1 MANYLG
7 NIDLK
12 REKTPSIEQKIA
24 NIMGTTPSQVRALS
38 DELTARRKTAE
49 EAAKK
54 AAQDQAARAKTEAAL
69 AAQRSAAA
77 AKQSEAARV
86 ANAKAIKQ
94 RLSAGLKKPAQTSAV
109 ASAPATMV
117 AIDTDILPA
126 GTDTRSAIRSGK
138 AYYDQ
143 LVEEG
148 TQRADRSGV
157 ENALNGLEYET
168 EKAKAQVETAA
179 AAYNKTADYLKQQA
193 AKIDELSAQI
203 EVYSSNAEGMNA
215 ADRTAYNELVRQR
228 DVAIDL
234 YNRAAGQG
242 QKWASTYETA
252 AQNLSDASTA
262 QGRVKYSNDAGAHLE
277 GEITMAQGEYER
289 VREYIRTNG
298 AYIVQ
303 EYALRGEDGN
313 AYMEDLLARSEQAVN
328 DAKTAYAAWQS
339 GKLAFE
345 ADIMEYDLPAA
356 DRMYFR
362 RIAEYETYRGNFAKV
377 GDSGYARAQEAAKRA
392 EPILREKYGE
402 KYSYYLQLT
411 QYKINAEDREK
422 QVNKIRSASGLEKGA
437 LSVLSVATNLLASPG
452 VLYEYTV
459 QSATRAA
466 DWMPID
472 TNAQGFSAQN
482 LTQDIRGVTAQA
494 LENQYGKAA
503 SFVYSTAM
511 SGLDSFVAGNTFG
524 KAGGVVLGFSA
535 GAAQMMDV
543 TARGGSIEEAVASGI
558 AAGVF
563 EMLFETVSI
572 GQMKAMQ
579 ATAFQAGSLR
589 EMFSTKTLGT
599 YVMNIGKEAL
609 VNFSE
614 EAATEIANIMYD
626 LTSLG
631 DLSNIARQIS
641 TLMENEGLT
650 EEQAKKIVAKTLG
663 QQVLE
668 AGLSGALMGA
678 AFGAID
684 TSIAA
689 YNQIENVKQLASARK
704 LAATLPEAYRPS
716 FDAANVT
723 NETAAAYAVEVYLA
737 AQRYNKAQQ
746 ETQGAAKAQQEA
758 ESTAQ
763 AQQVMEEKAA
773 VSVSTLASAQQ
784 IYNAQ
789 QEARAQAQ
797 AETGT
802 GEAAQD
808 AQDATVL
815 SGYGNAEN
823 AVAGEAG
830 NINGGETEADARA
843 RGEVMQLAQAFAG
856 EELIQAVGDLA
867 NDRRMAGDAQGAAA
881 LEKALAGYQA
891 GVYTGENEG
900 GTADGREVYLR
911 DGGEWND
918 GTDSGGAVRG
928 VAENA
933 GRDPGGNLQGNG
945 GRPAGAGGDAPGN
958 QSAYRTVQG
967 STRQVT
973 GFRNGEV
980 SDSVGMFEELPPELE
995 DLRQQV
1001 VKNGYSVRFTDGV
1014 MRFRTKRGTA
1024 TVDGVYANGEIV
1036 VNARSAKWA
1045 TEQLVNHEMFHGFAR
1060 ENDGLVDAM
1069 VAKVFGDL
1077 TDAQIEEIV
1086 AKYQEAYK
1094 GAGLSR
1100 QQALEEICADAFAG
1114 MDRKNIGLA
1123 GRMSAAREF
1132 VGQQTG
1138 AQAAT
1143 GMDIQGQTRAG
1154 RDNRTSTQTGKAAGS
1169 VAGGFV
1175 RGEAYS
1181 KVSIDGEFYEPSDAQ
1196 LVRTHKTIHVVPAG
1210 NARYASGVR
1219 MSKEEYNR
1227 YRDEQSEK
1235 LRRIFGIYTNRDTAY
1250 SDTYG
1255 LIEAEIGTKT
1265 MRKARSTGGVAL
1277 LDIMPK
1283 LGDIFENAVV
1293 LGTKADRANDTN
1305 LKGIVDL
1312 LGCADLGN
1320 GNIAIVK
1327 LNVKEYTNDE
1337 AKLYGSRI
1345 VEIEKL
1351 TVLAGVGHS
1360 SNGGSTSY
1368 AASFDPILRRYREA
1382 VNREAENSPM
1392 RSGKEKETSEPNF
1405 SIAGEQAR
1413 TADRAALEDAREM
1426 EKQGMDAAEIFRETG
1441 WYMGRDGKWR
1451 FELDDSAMRYS
1462 RMGDAQFRRNHPEY
1476 AQYQGLL
1483 EKVFTGEE
1491 LTAQEEGRLQ
1501 SLDETWGREGGRL
1514 SERVA
1519 RGNAYLEDILDH
1531 PVLFEAYPQLRETRI
1546 RFSELGDGENGNY
1559 DRKTN
1564 TITLSEKLRSAPE
1577 DTLVHEIQ
1585 HAIQQAEG
1593 FAGGASPEYWASRK
1607 GFDNAPERAY
1617 LQKFKSLTHE
1627 QQNQWTRY
1635 QELDRVLG
1643 ELFLQDG
1650 KEAEYDKYERQQDAL
1665 YERLY
1670 PEQWFKDML
1679 DAERNKNDTSGY
1691 YRELYMNT
1699 AGEIEARDV
1708 SRRRTWDAGRRRNT
1722 MPDLGGEN
1730 TVFADGAVSLNA
1742 DVPFAEQIKETLTG
1756 KLRAETTHLNMG
1768 QTPSLYGKFGLNTD
1782 IPVLI
1787 TAKHIRN
1794 MNAKI
1799 KTGSEN
1805 VHGLSRSKLSR
1816 LPQGLANP
1824 VMVMVSN
1831 TDSNRLVVVTDIIDS
1846 QNRPVIM
1853 ALQPDGRGYYL
1864 NAEIDAN
1871 VVLSGYGKD
1880 NIDRFLISAFSD
1892 GRMLYCDYKRSH
1904 QLQQTPGIQFPNT
1917 LPHGDFT
1924 DNIAQYASRVKGKR
1938 DAAANR
1944 NANET
1949 EAEEIP
1955 DGEEIAE
1962 GVYETSFS
1970 VAAAEDIQNRGKL
1983 FYAQSYAKV
1992 KASAENR
1999 ALLNAAKAG
2008 NTRAAADFVD
2018 ALIRDAYYRKVQENY
2033 TGATLAPL
2041 IGAAG
2046 STNVLPEI
2054 FAERISEET
2063 GLPVL
2068 RELMKTSVNHMR
2080 NKSRANRQKQRLEF
2094 TFTGMPDYSFAGRHY
2109 VVVDDV
2115 VSTGTTMNAL
2125 AEWIMERGGIV
2136 DGYLAL
2142 AKGIQNVVS
2151 LEADAQALAG
2161 LTGRYGSDALLAA
2174 VRAYGLGER
2183 LEDLTRGEIRQL
2195 ETHPELFG
2203 LAAGGGESDMRF
2215 SAAQEDAYTY
2225 DTLIGKPDMPVTV
2238 VDDTAKYSPDKAT
2251 RKAVLDTAIKNAASV
2266 GHTNANGNAV
2276 VPVEDIGA
2284 DVLVSRKS
2292 LTHGLDRR
2300 FSTGAPVLERI
2311 GEVLHNSICVNELIP
2326 RSQTVLDTYVL
2337 IGAAE
2342 NKDGEKYIVSFVV
2355 NRHTRE
2361 LETIDVLYA
2370 ANIKKE
2376 PAALL
2381 PKITGRPAT
2390 PTDSTL
2396 SIAELLEYVNR
2407 YFPDVLS
2414 MDVLAHFGHSSR
2426 PEGTLG
2432 ESAMFSPAAGT
2443 DYDAQIREYDEKI
2456 ESLELE
2462 AAGGDE
2468 AARGALIAA
2477 RLNRSALMQQRAQVR
2492 QIKRDA
2498 GVQAEPGAESGRRVF
2513 RPAQTIRQTENRI
2526 LDLFRIQAGSRAEMR
2541 GELHSILER
2550 ILMDGYVGDSD
2561 VDRALRA
2568 MYEAGREVR
2577 PAADPVYE
2585 DIAKGLHGKKI
2596 YVSDEVR
2603 AEFGEDWNGV
2613 RQQLWGRG
2621 IYTSTDIHES
2631 GIDSVYAGLAGEYP
2645 GLFDG
2650 DNTDMRGML
2659 EEILEAAQLGRA
2671 VHLTLGEA
2679 AEARGLTS
2687 GEEFEALTGE
2697 VMRELSKFADTA
2709 GVESRMRE
2717 RTAQELERQREQYA
2731 EARRK
2736 AAERRAVAEQM
2747 RKIRSSLNRLNKRAR
2762 VNDQILSRT
2771 MSMQDEATQE
2781 IMRQAQAQISTVA
2794 NRITG
2799 KKMQNLLELKRV
2811 YEEAQAEN
2819 PNFLPNPATEKA
2831 LERVGQV
2838 HLQDLS
2844 VDELHTLY
2852 EAVERITHD
2861 LRTQD
2866 ELIGKAWD
2874 DQLDHAADALEQEIE
2889 FSHGAKGEGKLA
2901 KLYNEE
2907 SLSPSRALL
2916 RLVGYERSGIMGK
2929 IVKEFEDGD
2938 IAAMEY
2944 EVGADKIFADFMKKN
2959 GDWLKTAAGKKAK
2972 VVEVEVPRILAWGEG
2987 DAPIYDEN
2995 GPKTVKIKLTQMML
3009 VQMALDARN
3018 EDNLRHIQYGGY
3030 SLPDIDRLKAGKTG
3044 SAYAKGEHVRGVKLA
3059 PEVLRRIVEE
3069 NLDAQGKEYAL
3080 LLHRYYNQF
3089 SKDRINRTSRM
3100 LDGVDRAMTKEY
3112 YPMQSDQGYLP
3123 KQYNVFDGTLEGMG
3137 SLKERQSGARN
3148 AIILGEADATM
3159 RWHRDNMARYVG
3171 YAVAKRNFEKLL
3183 NYRTSRGI
3191 TIRESIKEKWGVNAD
3206 AFLSDFMRTVE
3217 EGSLENVPDI
3227 LSSITGNYVG
3237 GVLGFNVASMMKQLG
3252 AIPMAA
3258 TKLGTGAM
3266 AVGLFQKGKSRDFI
3280 LKYTPY
3286 LESRGKGYTYTEV
3299 ADAVRKH
3306 EGRPSNRFM
3315 QTITG
3320 QNWLTAMDTAVNK
3333 AMWGAAEWYVSRHTN
3348 LRPGR
3353 QEDIDAGTD
3362 LFYQKVAEVFN
3373 RATHDTQTNYNLMSR
3388 PFALQRK
3395 GLRPFV
3401 MFRTDAY
3408 QAVGMIR
3415 EAIGAWD
3422 TQVKHLKA
3430 ADGLATKESVNEA
3443 GKLAVRAVLGVVS
3456 SNVLSAGIDLVRALL
3471 RGNDE
3476 EYEDEEGKL
3485 DLFRMGKDVA
3495 RNTLINLLGG
3505 VVFVDTIAEFVD
3517 SQLSGDYFFAPELMG
3532 VASAEDFAGS
3542 IAEFVKTVGKSIGD
3556 LNALA
3561 KADGDTGAYL
3571 ERQAEELAG
3580 AARDIALA
3588 VSQIFGLSLKNME
3601 RAVTTGLGLI
3611 YPGAKV
3617 AYNAVFSDVAKADLA
3632 GLEGD
3637 ALVQGM
3643 TEYMRDELLFAD
3655 EKVRDELVRL
3665 YGIYGAQIL
3674 PGANAPTTRKLD
3686 DETERDLTVAEMGEW
3701 DAEYLRTMQKQLP
3714 EMISSTY
3721 YKSLSDD
3728 EKKAVLTSLNRFV
3741 AGAARKRIGMEPDAW
3756 VANVLEAG
3764 ENGAEIS
3771 DTVVYHA
3778 LANMLEADRDGEGK
3792 AIAGSV
3798 LKKKIDLLDGMAL
3811 TDREREAILGA
3822 FEQSEGGKYALAV
3835 KNGLKWDE
3843 YAEMV
3848 TEGWG
3853 GAENYN
3859 KLIDDGVAHD
3869 TALDLLEIKA
3879 GLEPEEG
3886 KTSVTNAQIY
3896 EAIAAADM
3904 TEAERYDA
3912 IGAVLGL
3919 DSKGYD
3925 KMRVVQDTGL
3935 RAADYAALRGAEQE
3949 DQYLDAVELGMTANT
3964 AYAVVSAVAAL
3975 PKLPEGER
3983 YTDAQRQ
3990 AAACGACKS
3999 TAEQIDA
4006 YILYG
4011 NATYKTAEKAKLTV
4025 AAENYGVTPKMVL
4038 EFKEL
4043 LARHDANG
4051 NGSYDKA
4058 EKKAALEA
4066 SGFTREQKRALWQLH
4081 DPDSKSNPFGGAWDI
4096 RDAYEEAKE
4105 KEKAEKKN

>member
-7 NIDLK
+7 NVNLK
-12 REKTPSIEQKIA
+12 QEKTPSIEQKIA

-54 AAQDQAARAKTEAAL
+54 AAEDQAARAKTEAAL

-689 YNQIENVKQLASARK
+689 YNQIENIKQLASARK

-746 ETQGAAKAQQEA
+746 ETQGSAKTQQEA

-773 VSVSTLASAQQ
+773 VSVTTLASAQQ
-784 IYNAQ
+784 VYEAQ
-789 QEARAQAQ
+789 QEAHAQAQ
-797 AETGT
+797 AETG
-802 GEAAQD
+802 AAQD
-808 AQDATVL
+808 ATAIFEQ
-815 SGYGNAEN
+815 GNTEA
-823 AVAGEAG
+823 AVPGEAG
-830 NINGGETEADARA
+830 NINGSETEADVQA
-843 RGEVMQLAQAFAG
+843 RGEVAQLAQAFAG
-856 EELIQAVGDLA
+856 EQLIQAVGDLA

-881 LEKALAGYQA
+881 LEKALADYQA

-918 GTDSGGAVRG
+918 GTDSGGTIRS
-928 VAENA
+928 VAEST
-933 GRDPGGNLQGNG
+933 GRDPGGDLPGNG

-958 QSAYRTVQG
+958 QGAYRTVQG

-973 GFRNGEV
+973 GFGNGEV
-980 SDSVGMFEELPPELE
+980 SDSVGLFEELPPELE

-1001 VKNGYSVRFTDGV
+1001 VKNGYSIRFTDGV
-1014 MRFRTKRGTA
+1014 MQFRTKRGTA
-1024 TVDGVYANGEIV
+1024 TVDGVYANGGIV

-1045 TEQLVNHEMFHGFAR
+1045 PEQLVNHEMFHGFAR

-1169 VAGGFV
+1169 DAGGFV
-1175 RGEAYS
+1175 RGEAGTLYS
-1181 KVSIDGEFYEPSDAQ
+1181 IANTRKMQWRKQVDGYFRKDGSVKSSDSLYLGESQ
-1196 LVRTHKTIHVVPAG
+1196 IK
-1210 NARYASGVR
+1210 GVEN
-1219 MSKEEYNR
+1219 SPLYIPTGVINK
-1227 YRDEQSEK
+1227 
-1235 LRRIFGIYTNRDTAY
+1235 AV
-1250 SDTYG
+1250 
-1255 LIEAEIGTKT
+1255 
-1265 MRKARSTGGVAL
+1265 RKAKGSRSGHEL
-1277 LDIMPK
+1277 SEMDIMRLENGIKTAPAVIHNPK
-1283 LGDIFENAVV
+1283 RN
-1293 LGTKADRANDTN
+1293 
-1305 LKGIVDL
+1305 
-1312 LGCADLGN
+1312 
-1320 GNIAIVK
+1320 AIVYITE
-1327 LNVKEYTNDE
+1327 NQDE
-1337 AKLYGSRI
+1337 KGNYI
-1345 VEIEKL
+1345 I
-1351 TVLAGVGHS
+1351 
-1360 SNGGSTSY
+1360 
-1368 AASFDPILRRYREA
+1368 ASFDLNNNLYGENAHKATSIHGQVSISALLENLGRDATVFVHNEKRLNQMLPGNQILKSLELLAKVESVDTVSEYEST
-1382 VNREAENSPM
+1382 VNTEAE
-1392 RSGKEKETSEPNF
+1392 NF
-1405 SIAGEQAR
+1405 SIAGVRAK

-1730 TVFADGAVSLNA
+1730 TVFADGAN
-1742 DVPFAEQIKETLTG
+1742 
-1756 KLRAETTHLNMG
+1756 
-1768 QTPSLYGKFGLNTD
+1768 
-1782 IPVLI
+1782 
-1787 TAKHIRN
+1787 
-1794 MNAKI
+1794 
-1799 KTGSEN
+1799 
-1805 VHGLSRSKLSR
+1805 RS
-1816 LPQGLANP
+1816 
-1824 VMVMVSN
+1824 
-1831 TDSNRLVVVTDIIDS
+1831 
-1846 QNRPVIM
+1846 
-1853 ALQPDGRGYYL
+1853 
-1864 NAEIDAN
+1864 
-1871 VVLSGYGKD
+1871 
-1880 NIDRFLISAFSD
+1880 
-1892 GRMLYCDYKRSH
+1892 
-1904 QLQQTPGIQFPNT
+1904 
-1917 LPHGDFT
+1917 
-1924 DNIAQYASRVKGKR
+1924 
-1938 DAAANR
+1938 
-1944 NANET
+1944 
-1949 EAEEIP
+1949 
-1955 DGEEIAE
+1955 
-1962 GVYETSFS
+1962 
-1970 VAAAEDIQNRGKL
+1970 
-1983 FYAQSYAKV
+1983 
-1992 KASAENR
+1992 
-1999 ALLNAAKAG
+1999 
-2008 NTRAAADFVD
+2008 
-2018 ALIRDAYYRKVQENY
+2018 
-2033 TGATLAPL
+2033 
-2041 IGAAG
+2041 
-2046 STNVLPEI
+2046 
-2054 FAERISEET
+2054 
-2063 GLPVL
+2063 
-2068 RELMKTSVNHMR
+2068 
-2080 NKSRANRQKQRLEF
+2080 
-2094 TFTGMPDYSFAGRHY
+2094 
-2109 VVVDDV
+2109 
-2115 VSTGTTMNAL
+2115 
-2125 AEWIMERGGIV
+2125 
-2136 DGYLAL
+2136 
-2142 AKGIQNVVS
+2142 
-2151 LEADAQALAG
+2151 
-2161 LTGRYGSDALLAA
+2161 
-2174 VRAYGLGER
+2174 
-2183 LEDLTRGEIRQL
+2183 
-2195 ETHPELFG
+2195 
-2203 LAAGGGESDMRF
+2203 GESDIR
-2215 SAAQEDAYTY
+2215 
-2225 DTLIGKPDMPVTV
+2225 
-2238 VDDTAKYSPDKAT
+2238 
-2251 RKAVLDTAIKNAASV
+2251 
-2266 GHTNANGNAV
+2266 
-2276 VPVEDIGA
+2276 
-2284 DVLVSRKS
+2284 
-2292 LTHGLDRR
+2292 
-2300 FSTGAPVLERI
+2300 
-2311 GEVLHNSICVNELIP
+2311 
-2326 RSQTVLDTYVL
+2326 
-2337 IGAAE
+2337 
-2342 NKDGEKYIVSFVV
+2342 
-2355 NRHTRE
+2355 
-2361 LETIDVLYA
+2361 
-2370 ANIKKE
+2370 
-2376 PAALL
+2376 
-2381 PKITGRPAT
+2381 
-2390 PTDSTL
+2390 
-2396 SIAELLEYVNR
+2396 
-2407 YFPDVLS
+2407 
-2414 MDVLAHFGHSSR
+2414 
-2426 PEGTLG
+2426 
-2432 ESAMFSPAAGT
+2432 FSPAAGT

-2468 AARGALIAA
+2468 AARGALITA
-2477 RLNRSALMQQRAQVR
+2477 RLNRSALMQQREAAQAEQKPEAPTAMQKAARSQIAGLEKQITENKAKQKVEQSAYQEDGKAAHLEEAQRLKQLVTQQRAQIR

-2498 GVQAEPGAESGRRVF
+2498 GIQAEPGTESGRRVF
-2513 RPAQTIRQTENRI
+2513 RPTQTIRQTENRI
-2526 LDLFRIQAGSRAEMR
+2526 LDLFRIQAGSRAGMR

-2550 ILMDGYVGDSD
+2550 ILMDGYVGNSD

-2568 MYEAGREVR
+2568 MYEAGREVL

-2585 DIAKGLHGKKI
+2585 DIAKGLRGKKI

-2631 GIDSVYAGLAGEYP
+2631 GIDSVYAGLSGEYP
-2645 GLFDG
+2645 GLFDEEE
-2650 DNTDMRGML
+2650 TDMRGML

-2687 GEEFEALTGE
+2687 DEEFEALTGE

-2717 RTAQELERQREQYA
+2717 RTAQEVERQRGQYA

-2747 RKIRSSLNRLNKRAR
+2747 RRIRSSLGRLNKRAR

-2861 LRTQD
+2861 LKTQD
-2866 ELIGKAWD
+2866 ELIGKVWD
-2874 DQLDHAADALEQEIE
+2874 DQLDHAADGLEQEIE

-2916 RLVGYERSGIMGK
+2916 RLVGYDRSGIMGK

-2944 EVGADKIFADFMKKN
+2944 AVGADKIFADFMKKN

-2987 DAPIYDEN
+2987 DVPIYDEN
-2995 GPKTVKIKLTQMML
+2995 GPKTIKIKLTQMML
-3009 VQMALDARN
+3009 VQMALDSRN

-3100 LDGVDRAMTKEY
+3100 LDGVDKAMTRDY

-3183 NYRTSRGI
+3183 NYRSSRGI

-3237 GVLGFNVASMMKQLG
+3237 SVLGFNVASMMKQLG

-3286 LESRGKGYTYTEV
+3286 LESRGKGYTYTEI
-3299 ADAVRKH
+3299 ADYSRKH
-3306 EGRPSNRFM
+3306 EGQPSNRFM

-3320 QNWLTAMDTAVNK
+3320 QNWLSAMDTAVNK
-3333 AMWGAAEWYVSRHTN
+3333 AMWGAAEWYVSHHTN
-3348 LRPGR
+3348 LRPGK

-3362 LFYQKVAEVFN
+3362 LFYQKVAEVFD

-3415 EAIGAWD
+3415 EAVGAWD

-3430 ADGLATKESVNEA
+3430 ADGLATKESVNKA

-3495 RNTLINLLGG
+3495 RNTLINMLGG
-3505 VVFVDTIAEFVD
+3505 VVFVDTVAEFID
-3517 SQLSGDYFFAPELMG
+3517 SQLGGDYFFAPELMG

-3556 LNALA
+3556 LNALT

-3771 DTVVYHA
+3771 DTVVYRA
-3778 LANMLEADRDGEGK
+3778 LANMLEADQDEEGK
-3792 AIAGSV
+3792 AVSGSV

-3853 GAENYN
+3853 SAENYN

-3869 TALDLLEIKA
+3869 TALDLLEVKA

-3935 RAADYAALRGAEQE
+3935 RAEDYAALRGAEQE
-3949 DQYLDAVELGMTANT
+3949 DQYLDAVELGMAANT

-4011 NATYKTAEKAKLTV
+4011 NATYKTAEKAKLAV
-4025 AAENYGVTPKMVL
+4025 AAENYGVTPQMVL

-4043 LARHDANG
+4043 LAQHDANG

>member
-24 NIMGTTPSQVRALS
+24 NIMGTTTSQVRALS
-38 DELTARRKTAE
+38 DDLTAQRKAAE

-54 AAQDQAARAKTEAAL
+54 AAQDQAARAKAEAAL

-94 RLSAGLKKPAQTSAV
+94 RLSAGLKKPAQTSAA

-148 TQRADRSGV
+148 TQRADRSGA

-179 AAYNKTADYLKQQA
+179 AAYNKTAGYLKQQA
-193 AKIDELSAQI
+193 AKIDELSEKI

-303 EYALRGEDGN
+303 EYAMRGEDGN

-339 GKLAFE
+339 GKFAFE

-411 QYKINAEDREK
+411 QYKINAEDRER

-437 LSVLSVATNLLASPG
+437 LSALSVATNLLASPG

-459 QSATRAA
+459 QPATRAA

-543 TARGGSIEEAVASGI
+543 TARGGSIEEAVTSGI
-558 AAGVF
+558 AAAVF

-641 TLMENEGLT
+641 TLMETEGLT

-689 YNQIENVKQLASARK
+689 YNQIENVKQLALARK

-758 ESTAQ
+758 ESAAQ
-763 AQQVMEEKAA
+763 AQQAMEEKAA
-773 VSVSTLASAQQ
+773 VSVTTLASAQQ
-784 IYNAQ
+784 VYEAQ
-789 QEARAQAQ
+789 QEARADAQ
-797 AETGT
+797 AETGV
-802 GEAAQD
+802 AQN

-815 SGYGNAEN
+815 SGHGNEEN

-843 RGEVMQLAQAFAG
+843 RGEVKQLAQAFAG

-918 GTDSGGAVRG
+918 GADSGGAVRG
-928 VAENA
+928 VAESA

-958 QSAYRTVQG
+958 QGAYRTVQG

-980 SDSVGMFEELPPELE
+980 SDSVGLFEELPPELE

-1024 TVDGVYANGEIV
+1024 TVDGAYANGEIV

-1123 GRMSAAREF
+1123 GRISAAREF

-1143 GMDIQGQTRAG
+1143 GMGTAARAG
-1154 RDNRTSTQTGKAAGS
+1154 RASPISTQTGKAAGS

-1360 SNGGSTSY
+1360 SSGGSTSY

-1382 VNREAENSPM
+1382 VNREAENSPI

-1405 SIAGEQAR
+1405 SIAGERAR

-1451 FELDDSAMRYS
+1451 FEFDDSAMRYS
-1462 RMGDAQFRRNHPEY
+1462 RMGDAQFRRNHPKY
-1476 AQYQGLL
+1476 AQYQELL

-1593 FAGGASPEYWASRK
+1593 FAGGASPEYWDSRMQAGYSLGK
-1607 GFDNAPERAY
+1607 NDRKIAQLDRQYREAFDAMPEELKKKVREINRAWLAKDFDHMLELEESLEGSEYEDAY
-1617 LQKFKSLTHE
+1617 LALTD
-1627 QQNQWTRY
+1627 
-1635 QELDRVLG
+1635 LDWERRGLR
-1643 ELFLQDG
+1643 ENN
-1650 KEAEYDKYERQQDAL
+1650 EALSSRDL
-1665 YERLY
+1665 YR
-1670 PEQWFKDML
+1670 
-1679 DAERNKNDTSGY
+1679 
-1691 YRELYMNT
+1691 NT

-1708 SRRRTWDAGRRRNT
+1708 SRRRTWDADQRRNT

-1730 TVFADGAVSLNA
+1730 TVFAEDSGENYSIVEPFTDRNGKQYENAVLLDTDFFDGIS
-1742 DVPFAEQIKETLTG
+1742 P
-1756 KLRAETTHLNMG
+1756 
-1768 QTPSLYGKFGLNTD
+1768 
-1782 IPVLI
+1782 
-1787 TAKHIRN
+1787 RN
-1794 MNAKI
+1794 WGRRLKQYV
-1799 KTGSEN
+1799 E
-1805 VHGLSRSKLSR
+1805 SRSESAPFVMTVQDEYGNLQSVQFARKQDRVKKGRNLNQALSELYETPDNISKLAVIHIDEIAEVSEEN
-1816 LPQGLANP
+1816 NP
-1824 VMVMVSN
+1824 
-1831 TDSNRLVVVTDIIDS
+1831 
-1846 QNRPVIM
+1846 
-1853 ALQPDGRGYYL
+1853 YYTRESTHGWL
-1864 NAEIDAN
+1864 DEHGWLHRNAN
-1871 VVLSGYGKD
+1871 VVNAKNGAIYNLTFDIAKA
-1880 NIDRFLISAFSD
+1880 RD
-1892 GRMLYCDYKRSH
+1892 GRTILYA
-1904 QLQQTPGIQFPNT
+1904 T
-1917 LPHGDFT
+1917 
-1924 DNIAQYASRVKGKR
+1924 KGKIKKVGDVQVHSLKIR
-1938 DAAANR
+1938 GAEQNSNSIDSISDPAKSVNGKFSLADDSAESLT
-1944 NANET
+1944 AQLEET
-1949 EAEEIP
+1949 E
-1955 DGEEIAE
+1955 
-1962 GVYETSFS
+1962 
-1970 VAAAEDIQNRGKL
+1970 Q
-1983 FYAQSYAKV
+1983 
-1992 KASAENR
+1992 
-1999 ALLNAAKAG
+1999 
-2008 NTRAAADFVD
+2008 
-2018 ALIRDAYYRKVQENY
+2018 
-2033 TGATLAPL
+2033 
-2041 IGAAG
+2041 
-2046 STNVLPEI
+2046 
-2054 FAERISEET
+2054 
-2063 GLPVL
+2063 
-2068 RELMKTSVNHMR
+2068 
-2080 NKSRANRQKQRLEF
+2080 
-2094 TFTGMPDYSFAGRHY
+2094 
-2109 VVVDDV
+2109 
-2115 VSTGTTMNAL
+2115 
-2125 AEWIMERGGIV
+2125 
-2136 DGYLAL
+2136 
-2142 AKGIQNVVS
+2142 
-2151 LEADAQALAG
+2151 
-2161 LTGRYGSDALLAA
+2161 
-2174 VRAYGLGER
+2174 
-2183 LEDLTRGEIRQL
+2183 
-2195 ETHPELFG
+2195 
-2203 LAAGGGESDMRF
+2203 
-2215 SAAQEDAYTY
+2215 
-2225 DTLIGKPDMPVTV
+2225 
-2238 VDDTAKYSPDKAT
+2238 
-2251 RKAVLDTAIKNAASV
+2251 
-2266 GHTNANGNAV
+2266 
-2276 VPVEDIGA
+2276 
-2284 DVLVSRKS
+2284 
-2292 LTHGLDRR
+2292 
-2300 FSTGAPVLERI
+2300 
-2311 GEVLHNSICVNELIP
+2311 
-2326 RSQTVLDTYVL
+2326 
-2337 IGAAE
+2337 
-2342 NKDGEKYIVSFVV
+2342 
-2355 NRHTRE
+2355 
-2361 LETIDVLYA
+2361 
-2370 ANIKKE
+2370 
-2376 PAALL
+2376 
-2381 PKITGRPAT
+2381 
-2390 PTDSTL
+2390 
-2396 SIAELLEYVNR
+2396 
-2407 YFPDVLS
+2407 
-2414 MDVLAHFGHSSR
+2414 
-2426 PEGTLG
+2426 
-2432 ESAMFSPAAGT
+2432 MFSPVAGT

-2468 AARGALIAA
+2468 AARGALITA
-2477 RLNRSALMQQRAQVR
+2477 RLNRSALTQQREAAQAEQKPEAPTVMQKAARSQIAGLEKQITENKAKQKAEQTKYKEDGKAAHLEEAQRLKQLVTQQRAQIR

-2498 GVQAEPGAESGRRVF
+2498 GIQTEPGAESGRKVF
-2513 RPAQTIRQTENRI
+2513 RPTQTIRQTENRI

-2550 ILMDGYVGDSD
+2550 ILMDGYVGNSD

-2596 YVSDEVR
+2596 YVSDEIR

-2621 IYTSTDIHES
+2621 IYTSTDIRES

-2645 GLFDG
+2645 GLFDE

-2687 GEEFEALTGE
+2687 DGEFEALAGE

-2717 RTAQELERQREQYA
+2717 RTAQELERQRGQYA

-2771 MSMQDEATQE
+2771 MSMQDEATRE

-2852 EAVERITHD
+2852 EAVERVTHD
-2861 LRTQD
+2861 LKTQD

-2874 DQLDHAADALEQEIE
+2874 DQLDHAADGLEQEIE

-2916 RLVGYERSGIMGK
+2916 RLVGYVRDGIMGK

-3069 NLDAQGKEYAL
+3069 NLDAQGKEYAQ

-3100 LDGVDRAMTKEY
+3100 LDGVDRAMTRDY

-3159 RWHRDNMARYVG
+3159 RWHRDNMSRYVG

-3183 NYRTSRGI
+3183 NYRSSRGI

-3237 GVLGFNVASMMKQLG
+3237 SVLGFNVASMMKQLG

-3286 LESRGKGYTYTEV
+3286 LESRGKGYTYTEI
-3299 ADAVRKH
+3299 ADYSRKH

-3333 AMWGAAEWYVSRHTN
+3333 AMWGAAEWYVRHQTN
-3348 LRPGR
+3348 LRPGK

-3415 EAIGAWD
+3415 EAVGAWD

-3505 VVFVDTIAEFVD
+3505 VVFVDTIAEFID
-3517 SQLSGDYFFAPELMG
+3517 SQLGGDYFFAPELMG

-3542 IAEFVKTVGKSIGD
+3542 IAEFVKTVGKSIRD

-3561 KADGDTGAYL
+3561 KADGDTGTYL

-3588 VSQIFGLSLKNME
+3588 VSQIFGLPLKNME
-3601 RAVTTGLGLI
+3601 RVVTTGLGLI

-3714 EMISSTY
+3714 EMISSAY

-3728 EKKAVLTSLNRFV
+3728 EKKAVLTSLNRFA
-3741 AGAARKRIGMEPDAW
+3741 AGAAKKRIGMEPDAW

-3771 DTVVYHA
+3771 DTVVYRA
-3778 LANMLEADRDGEGK
+3778 LANMLEADRDEEGK
-3792 AIAGSV
+3792 AVSGSV
-3798 LKKKIDLLDGMAL
+3798 LKKKIGLLDGMAL

-3853 GAENYN
+3853 SAENYN
-3859 KLIDDGVAHD
+3859 KLIDDGIAHD
-3869 TALDLLEIKA
+3869 TALDLLEVKA

-3949 DQYLDAVELGMTANT
+3949 DQYLDAVELGMAANT

-3999 TAEQIDA
+3999 TAQQIDA

-4011 NATYKTAEKAKLTV
+4011 NATYKTAEKAKLAV
-4025 AAENYGVTPKMVL
+4025 AAENYGVTPQMVL